1 MTKEKV
7 FVTGATGFL
16 GSYLTRK
23 LVNQGFEVRALRRST
38 SRMDLIAD
46 VQDQI
51 EWIEGD
57 ILDVPVLEDAM
68 EGIDKV
74 YHGAAMVS
82 FDPRDHKKMM
92 KVNVEGT
99 ANVVNVAL
107 YREVKKLGFVSSIAA
122 IGRSAE
128 THIISEATKWEKS
141 KINSKYA
148 ISKHQ
153 AEQEVW
159 RGTVEGLPAVIVNP
173 TIILGAGFWNETSC
187 KLFQRV
193 DEGLKYYTSGATGFV
208 DVRDVADILIQL
220 VESNIENQRYVIN
233 GENKSYFDFFKKVA
247 EVLHKSPPTKKAT
260 PFMKEIVWRAEWLR
274 SRMTGKSPLI
284 TKETAR
290 TSSHQYEYLNDKI
303 VHELEYKFRF
313 IDVSIQE
320 TAASYLNSKKEGTMF
335 GVLK

>member
-1 MTKEKV
+1 MTKEKI
-7 FVTGATGFL
+7 FITGATGFL

-23 LVNQGFEVRALRRST
+23 LVHQGFQVRALKRST

-68 EGIDKV
+68 KGIDKV

-107 YREVKKLGFVSSIAA
+107 YRQVKKLGYISSIAA
-122 IGRSAE
+122 VGRSADS
-128 THIISEATKWEKS
+128 HIVSEATKWEKS

-159 RGTVEGLPAVIVNP
+159 RGTVEGLPAVIINP

-208 DVRDVADILIQL
+208 DVRDVADILVNL
-220 VESNIENQRYVIN
+220 VESDIENQRYVIN
-233 GENKSYFDFFKKVA
+233 GENMSYLDFFKKVA
-247 EVLHKSPPTKKAT
+247 QTLHKPAPTTEAT
-260 PFMKEIVWRAEWLR
+260 HLMKEIVWRAEWLR
-274 SRMTGKSPLI
+274 SRITGKSPLI
-284 TKETAR
+284 TKETAT
-290 TSSHQYEYLNDKI
+290 TSSHRYEYLNDKI
-303 VHELEYKFRF
+303 VNELAYEFKS
-313 IDVSIQE
+313 IDTSIQE

>member
-1 MTKEKV
+1 MTKEKI

-16 GSYLTRK
+16 GSYLTRN
-23 LVNQGFEVRALRRST
+23 LVNQGFQVRALRRST

-57 ILDVPVLEDAM
+57 ILDIPVLEDAM

-82 FDPRDHKKMM
+82 YDPRDHKQMM

-99 ANVVNVAL
+99 ANIVNVAL
-107 YREVKKLGFVSSIAA
+107 YRQVKKLGYVSSIAA
-122 IGRSAE
+122 VGRSAE
-128 THIISEATKWEKS
+128 THIVSEATKWENS
-141 KINSKYA
+141 KINTKYA

-159 RGTVEGLPAVIVNP
+159 RGTVEGLPAVIINP
-173 TIILGAGFWNETSC
+173 TIIIGAGFWNETSC

-208 DVRDVADILIQL
+208 DVRDTAHILVQL
-220 VESNIENQRYVIN
+220 MESDIENERYILN
-233 GENKSYFDFFKKVA
+233 GQNKSYFDFFEKVA
-247 EVLHKSPPTKKAT
+247 KALQQPTPTTEAT
-260 PFMKEIVWRAEWLR
+260 PFMKEMVWRAEWLR
-274 SRMTGKSPLI
+274 AKITGKKPLI

-290 TSSHQYEYLNDKI
+290 TSSHRYEYLNDKI
-303 VHELEYKFRF
+303 VKELEYQFRP
-313 IDVSIQE
+313 IDLSIQE
-320 TAASYLNSKKEGTMF
+320 TAASYLNSKKKGQEF
-335 GVLK
+335 GILT